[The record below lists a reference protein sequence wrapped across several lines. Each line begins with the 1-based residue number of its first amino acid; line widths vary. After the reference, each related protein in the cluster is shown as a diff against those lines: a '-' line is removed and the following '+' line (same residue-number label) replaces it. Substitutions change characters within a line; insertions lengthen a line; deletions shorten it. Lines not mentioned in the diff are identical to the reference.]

1 MLMSDFLGGMGNAV
15 KITAD
20 VEVMAAD
27 GNKVNDWILTKI
39 DWIRH
44 VASPPLEDPN

>member
-27 GNKVNDWILTKI
+27 VMCD
-39 DWIRH
+39 
-44 VASPPLEDPN
+44 VPLIKWMIGF